1 MHPAIAWIAYAI
13 RVGECGWVIREW
25 SDNQHSPRGGAIMH
39 AFGQTLV
46 DNDNVLLALSTAR
59 PQTPEPTGVIHL
71 PMHV

>member
-1 MHPAIAWIAYAI
+1 
-13 RVGECGWVIREW
+13 
-25 SDNQHSPRGGAIMH
+25 MH